1 MNAGSMRDKRTIQTA
16 GPGSTSE
23 LRRTRISVSLI
34 FLIHG
39 ILVSNWL
46 SRIPAVRAKLHL
58 SMAVLGATL
67 LAAAAGAL
75 LAMPLTSKLVGRFG
89 SARVTRASTLGL
101 CICVVLPGLAWNAPA
116 LAAALFAYGA
126 AAGVMDVAMNTE
138 AVAVEAAYGRPV
150 MVSFHALFSF
160 GGMIGSLM
168 GSVAA
173 GHAIEPRWHLAAV
186 GGVLAAASIPVCRHL
201 LANNSEPLPDSRSTR
216 KLLRPLIGLGV
227 LAFCILLGEG
237 AMADWSAVY
246 LGQLSGPG
254 VAPLGYAVF
263 SLSMALG
270 RLRGDWFHERLGS
283 VATVRWG
290 AALAAAGLA
299 SALLAGGVPATL
311 AGFACAGWGFS
322 AIFPILCSVAGKQAA
337 DQPQAGIA
345 AVATTGY
352 LGFLVGPPVIGFLAQ
367 ASSLR
372 TALLLIAALS
382 GLASVMARIARSDP
396 MVGVEPENAQ

>member
-1 MNAGSMRDKRTIQTA
+1 MRDERTIPVA
-16 GPGSTSE
+16 GAVSGTGE
-23 LRRTRISVSLI
+23 LRRARISVSLI

-39 ILVSNWL
+39 ILVSTWL
-46 SRIPAVRAKLHL
+46 SRIPAVQAKLHL
-58 SMAVLGATL
+58 SVGILGAAL
-67 LAAAAGAL
+67 LATAAGAL
-75 LAMPLTSKLVGRFG
+75 IAMPLTSKLVGRFG
-89 SARVTRASTLGL
+89 SARVTRVSTLVL
-101 CICVVLPGLAWNAPA
+101 CVCVVLPGLAWNAPA
-116 LAAALFAYGA
+116 LSAALFAYGA
-126 AAGVMDVAMNTE
+126 AAGLMDVAMNTE
-138 AVAVEAAYGRPV
+138 GVAVEAAYGRPV
-150 MVSFHALFSF
+150 MVGFHALFSF

-173 GHAIEPRWHLAAV
+173 GRAIEPQWHLATIGGALAV
-186 GGVLAAASIPVCRHL
+186 ASIPVCRHML
-201 LANNSEPLPDSRSTR
+201 VDGSDPLPDTKSTR
-216 KLLRPLIGLGV
+216 QLLRPLIGLGAV
-227 LAFCILLGEG
+227 AFCILLGEG

-290 AALAAAGLA
+290 GALAAAGLGI
-299 SALLAGGVPATL
+299 ALLVGGVPATL

-322 AIFPILCSVAGKQAA
+322 AIYPILCSVAGKKAA
-337 DQPQAGIA
+337 DKPQAGIA
-345 AVATTGY
+345 AVSATGY

-372 TALLLIAALS
+372 TALALVAALS
-382 GLASVMARIARSDP
+382 GLASVMAHIARSDSP
-396 MVGVEPENAQ
+396 HR

>member
-1 MNAGSMRDKRTIQTA
+1 MRDERTIPVA
-16 GPGSTSE
+16 GPVSGTGE
-23 LRRTRISVSLI
+23 LRRARISVSLI

-39 ILVSNWL
+39 ILVSSWL
-46 SRIPAVRAKLHL
+46 SRIPAVQAKLHL
-58 SMAVLGATL
+58 SVGILGAAL
-67 LAAAAGAL
+67 LATAAGAL
-75 LAMPLTSKLVGRFG
+75 IAMPLTSKLVGRFG
-89 SARVTRASTLGL
+89 SAHVTRVSTLVL
-101 CICVVLPGLAWNAPA
+101 CVCVVLPGLAWNAPA
-116 LAAALFAYGA
+116 LSAALFAYGA
-126 AAGVMDVAMNTE
+126 AAGLMDVAMNTE
-138 AVAVEAAYGRPV
+138 GVAVEAAYGRPV
-150 MVSFHALFSF
+150 MVGFHALFSF

-173 GHAIEPRWHLAAV
+173 GRAIEPRWHLATIGGALAV
-186 GGVLAAASIPVCRHL
+186 ASIPVCRHML
-201 LANNSEPLPDSRSTR
+201 VDASDPLPDTKSTR
-216 KLLRPLIGLGV
+216 QLLRPLIGLGAV
-227 LAFCILLGEG
+227 AFCILLGEG

-290 AALAAAGLA
+290 GALAAAGLGIG
-299 SALLAGGVPATL
+299 LLAGGVPATL

-322 AIFPILCSVAGKQAA
+322 AIYPILCSVAGKKAA
-337 DQPQAGIA
+337 DKPQAGIA
-345 AVATTGY
+345 AVSATGY

-372 TALLLIAALS
+372 TALALVAALS
-382 GLASVMARIARSDP
+382 GLASVMAHIARSDSRH
-396 MVGVEPENAQ
+396 G